1 MPAAPIANKSTSTFS
16 GLPWKQKTPPKR
28 GFYQGFAVGCH
39 RTHCVTSTRKV
50 YAIEDERAI
59 PARILTFLSMDRLP
73 NFVHKILFI
82 HTVFIYTEG
91 VRSERGGRS
100 LPAQRSPGWNGWC
113 RQCLNPWSEHTVLRQ
128 SRCWPQAA
136 ERYASIVLLL
146 TKRRRVWASWIWSY
160 LSSNSLLLYCNCLML
175 SWNTFGDS
183 GSSRTWEGRA
193 TAPL

>member
-1 MPAAPIANKSTSTFS
+1 MATITPIANKSTKETIFTSS
-16 GLPWKQKTPPKR
+16 ENEKTPPKR
-28 GFYQGFAVGCH
+28 GFYQGFAVGCR

-100 LPAQRSPGWNGWC
+100 LPAQRSPG
-113 RQCLNPWSEHTVLRQ
+113 
-128 SRCWPQAA
+128 
-136 ERYASIVLLL
+136 
-146 TKRRRVWASWIWSY
+146 
-160 LSSNSLLLYCNCLML
+160 
-175 SWNTFGDS
+175 
-183 GSSRTWEGRA
+183 
-193 TAPL
+193 